1 MKNQHIPND
10 IVSDFNIDI
19 DDLEALSNFRAH
31 Q

>member
-1 MKNQHIPND
+1 MKNEHFSD
-10 IVSDFNIDI
+10 DFVSGFNI